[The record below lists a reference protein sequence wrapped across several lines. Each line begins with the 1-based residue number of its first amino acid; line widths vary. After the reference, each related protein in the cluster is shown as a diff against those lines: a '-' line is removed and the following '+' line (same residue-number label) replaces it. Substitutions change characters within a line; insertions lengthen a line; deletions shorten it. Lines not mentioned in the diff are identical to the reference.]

1 MNFKQLLLAATL
13 AVAAAPVQAAEPQ
26 LAHMVFFT
34 LADDTSENRAALV
47 AACNKYLANHVGT
60 VYFSAGTINEQLD
73 REVNDRD
80 FDVALHLV
88 FASRKH
94 HDAYQTHPRHLK
106 FIEENSHL
114 WSGARVFDSNVA
126 PGHDRIAAGGRGF
139 AGMLTGTVV
148 GKQYGQ
154 VVLQVATIGD
164 TWRHSKADDPQ
175 SLVGQK
181 VVVTS
186 RDEAADV
193 RKFIGMLKVGETVTV
208 DVANQG
214 KGSGL
219 IILEL
224 TAKQR
229 ARVQQ

>member
-1 MNFKQLLLAATL
+1 MNTKQLLLPALL
-13 AVAAAPVQAAEPQ
+13 AVAAATAQAAEPQ

-34 LADDTSENRAALV
+34 LADDTPENRAALV
-47 AACNKYLANHVGT
+47 AACNKYLADHEGA
-60 VYFSAGTINEQLD
+60 VYFSAGTINEELD

-94 HDAYQTHPRHLK
+94 HDTYQTHPQHLK

-114 WSGARVFDSNVA
+114 WSGVRVFDSNVT

-148 GKQYGQ
+148 GKPYGQ
-154 VVLQVATIGD
+154 VVLKVTKIGD
-164 TWRHSKADDPQ
+164 TWGHSKADNPQ

-181 VVVTS
+181 LVVTS
-186 RDEAADV
+186 RDQAADA
-193 RKFIGMLKVGETVTV
+193 RKFLGLLKVGETVTL
-208 DVANQG
+208 DVGNRD
-214 KGSGL
+214 GSEL
-219 IILEL
+219 TILEL
-224 TAKQR
+224 TAEQR
-229 ARVQQ
+229 ERVRQ